1 MLLKR
6 EREQVVVH
14 GKKMLAAR
22 LTVGSGGNLS
32 VFNRKRGLIAIS
44 PSGIEYPEMA
54 AEDVVVVDA
63 RGAVRQGSC
72 RPSSEL
78 GIHLALYRRRADV
91 CAVVHTHSVYATTLA
106 CLGWELPAAHYLVA
120 FSGAKV
126 PLATYATFGTPE
138 LAQNILE
145 AAEGFNAVLM
155 ANHGL
160 VAMGPSLP
168 RAFTV
173 AEEIE
178 FAARIYFQA
187 RCIGQPKI
195 LPDEEMRR
203 VGQKFATYGTQP
215 QGRSPS

>member
-1 MLLKR
+1 MLLKS
-6 EREQVVVH
+6 EREQIAAH
-14 GKKMLAAR
+14 GNKMLAAR

-44 PSGIEYPEMA
+44 PSGVEYPQMTPG
-54 AEDVVVVDA
+54 DVVVIDTS
-63 RGAVRQGSC
+63 GTVRQGAC
-72 RPSSEL
+72 KPSSEL
-78 GIHLALYRRRADV
+78 GIHLAIYRRRPEA

-120 FSGAKV
+120 FSGTKV
-126 PLATYATFGTPE
+126 PLAPYATFGTPE
-138 LAQNILE
+138 LADKVLE

-178 FAARIYFQA
+178 FAARVYFQA
-187 RCIGQPKI
+187 RCVGEPKI

-203 VGQKFATYGTQP
+203 VIAKFAAYGNRPPARRT
-215 QGRSPS
+215 S